1 MREFGLIGYPLAH
14 AYSQIYFEE
23 KFQKESI
30 NDAKY
35 NLYPITEISKMVNI
49 ITTNQNLVGL
59 NVTTPYKELVLPYLD
74 ELDESVLKIGTVNTI
89 KIYRIGEDKFKLKGY
104 NTDIFGL
111 QKTLETVDI
120 SRKVKA
126 LILGSGGSGKTVKF
140 VLEELNIKSTTV
152 SRNPKNLSELSY
164 NNITE
169 SVLKHHNLI
178 INASPVGMYPK
189 VENFPNIPYEYI
201 SENHICFDLVYNP
214 DKTLFLQ
221 KAEAKGAKIING
233 LTMLFEQALRAWE
246 IWNQD

>member
-23 KFQKESI
+23 KFQKEGI

-74 ELDESVLKIGTVNTI
+74 EIDESVLKIGTVNTI
-89 KIYRIGEDKFKLKGY
+89 KICRIGGDNFTLKGY

-111 QKTLETVDI
+111 QKTFESIDI
-120 SRKVKA
+120 PRKVKA